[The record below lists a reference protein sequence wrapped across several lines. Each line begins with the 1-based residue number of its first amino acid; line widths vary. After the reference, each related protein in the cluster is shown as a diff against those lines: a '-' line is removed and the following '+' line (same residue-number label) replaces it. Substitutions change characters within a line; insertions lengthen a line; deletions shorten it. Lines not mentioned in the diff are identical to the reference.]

1 MCGNGGRCVARYA
14 FEHRITSENLT
25 FETIVGKITA
35 QVNGESV
42 KVKLTKPQDFRRDL
56 DVSFGD
62 RRVKVDFLNTG
73 VPHTIIYSNNLDS
86 EDLPN
91 VGSSIRNHSIF
102 APAGTNVN
110 FVKIVDR
117 HTIKI
122 RTYERG
128 IEGETLACGTG
139 AVASAILAN
148 KKGLVDP
155 PVGVQIASGETLKV
169 YFDTA
174 STNGSVEDVFLEGSA
189 VTTFEGT
196 IDDS

>member
-1 MCGNGGRCVARYA
+1 MKIPFTKMSGTGNDFIVIDNRKGLLPHARKGDFSKRVCSPKKSIGADGVIFIENSKIADFRWDFFNSDGSSAEMCGNGGRCVARYA

-110 FVKIVDR
+110 FVKMA
-117 HTIKI
+117 
-122 RTYERG
+122 
-128 IEGETLACGTG
+128 L
-139 AVASAILAN
+139 
-148 KKGLVDP
+148 
-155 PVGVQIASGETLKV
+155 
-169 YFDTA
+169 
-174 STNGSVEDVFLEGSA
+174 
-189 VTTFEGT
+189 
-196 IDDS
+196 